1 MVPLRRTL
9 RLHLDDL
16 LGVTRDFLIP
26 HVSRSGL
33 YRCLRRHSVRN
44 PNALKPQA
52 LSEPHKA
59 FKSNVPGYRHM
70 DVKYQ
75 PQMQDEAKRRYLFVA
90 LDRATR
96 WVFLAIKANKSAA
109 CPRFSQGPAQDLP
122 DPDHQTDALH
132 RPGVY
137 GPAVCQPRT
146 PAQRTP

>member
-59 FKSNVPGYRHM
+59 FKSNVIVAGGLC
-70 DVKYQ
+70 VIL
-75 PQMQDEAKRRYLFVA
+75 ATA
-90 LDRATR
+90 LD
-96 WVFLAIKANKSAA
+96 LII
-109 CPRFSQGPAQDLP
+109 L
-122 DPDHQTDALH
+122 L
-132 RPGVY
+132 
-137 GPAVCQPRT
+137 
-146 PAQRTP
+146 AQRVMTPWTRARAAT